1 VIFNK
6 WILPSEF
13 DLRDILEFIQ
23 ISDYRSFQHRFK
35 KSNGDG
41 MDESGSPGFPT
52 IHQLIS
58 KLARVYFLGKM
69 VEKASMK
76 GKKI

>member
-6 WILPSEF
+6 WIIPLGF

-23 ISDYRSFQHRFK
+23 ISGYRSSRHRFK

-52 IHQLIS
+52 IHQSIS
-58 KLARVYFLGKM
+58 KLAYAYSLGKM
-69 VEKASMK
+69 VEKVPLK
-76 GKKI
+76 KKKI

>member
-6 WILPSEF
+6 WIIPSGS

-23 ISDYRSFQHRFK
+23 ISGYRSFQYRFK

-41 MDESGSPGFPT
+41 MGESGPLGFPT
-52 IHQLIS
+52 IHQSIS

-69 VEKASMK
+69 AERASLK
-76 GKKI
+76 R

>member
-1 VIFNK
+1 
-6 WILPSEF
+6 
-13 DLRDILEFIQ
+13 
-23 ISDYRSFQHRFK
+23 
-35 KSNGDG
+35 